1 MSDPTPN
8 ATTWRYTA
16 KYPRAFWVLDARL
29 AWPVL
34 LWLAH
39 LSPWTLALAL
49 AAVAL
54 NALLLYRALP
64 VPMAL
69 RRLKAGLRGWPR
81 LPRRPQRLFTQ

>member
-1 MSDPTPN
+1 MSATDHTP
-8 ATTWRYTA
+8 TWRYTA
-16 KYPRAFWVLDARL
+16 NYPRAFWVLDARL

-39 LSPWTLALAL
+39 LSPGTFALAL

-54 NALLLYRALP
+54 NALLLYWALP

-69 RRLKAGLRGWPR
+69 RRLKASLRGWPR

>member
-1 MSDPTPN
+1 MSEPAPAQN
-8 ATTWRYTA
+8 NWRYTA
-16 KYPRAFWVLDARL
+16 TYPRAFWWLDARL

-39 LSPWTLALAL
+39 LSWPTLGLAV

-54 NALLLYRALP
+54 NAGLRYLALP

-69 RRLKAGLRGWPR
+69 RRLKAALRGWPR
-81 LPRRPQRLFTQ
+81 QPRRPKRKFTR

>member
-1 MSDPTPN
+1 MSATDHTP
-8 ATTWRYTA
+8 TWRYTA
-16 KYPRAFWVLDARL
+16 NYPRAFWVLDARL

-39 LSPWTLALAL
+39 LSPWTFALAL
-49 AAVAL
+49 AAVVL
-54 NALLLYRALP
+54 NALLLYWALP

-69 RRLKAGLRGWPR
+69 RRLKASVRGWPR

>member
-1 MSDPTPN
+1 MSATDHTP
-8 ATTWRYTA
+8 TWRYTA
-16 KYPRAFWVLDARL
+16 NYPRAFWVLDARL

-39 LSPWTLALAL
+39 LSPWTFALAL

-54 NALLLYRALP
+54 NALLLYWALP

-69 RRLKAGLRGWPR
+69 RRLKASVRGWPR